1 MVSGDKYS
9 PCVIQEMAKVLIL
22 GYRKSKMHT
31 VVVSNITFKIILKIH
46 NPWSNRGGNWMK
58 KKLAQS
64 K

>member
-46 NPWSNRGGNWMK
+46 NP
-58 KKLAQS
+58 
-64 K
+64 